1 MLRVLSRYPVIPAV
15 LVALCGISLIVLGLV
30 YPSGRVEHRPTL
42 AEIQQKHEM
51 ALAEVMHSGVSGNVS
66 SKDFSDGLGLALN
79 SPVAQGQVILT
90 IPEHLAIS
98 VDRPHSCVPPQEMT
112 GGWRARTWAMSGR
125 GFWPESPNLA
135 CEVERRVVAD
145 VARKKATRL
154 TGVLSLMVVEW
165 LAAKGLVASTAAAP
179 EVLQLLPDLQWQQEN
194 GLFALDPEELRVLGS
209 GTSMHHWRDVAVNE
223 TSVALEYITSELGP
237 LLGAG
242 RVTLDH
248 VRWAYLVVHGFGQ
261 GEGPGPPPE
270 DLELPSQVWF
280 LWPLFLARPTAEP
293 EHAALLRHNKAE
305 QVYEVLAPRDMAA
318 SEELLFLDLRLTDAS
333 ALCFRGVW
341 VTAKH
346 RAQLKLPLSSRLKGP
361 SVPLM
366 QKYGC
371 LSQTQNLNLIVP
383 VSRDVAPAFLSC
395 MRMAA
400 ADPEM
405 LQRLETRG
413 WFDNWPLTLPIDQR
427 NEQSAAQLAVEL
439 LQKVLERLTQSNNEL
454 RQRFGSAS
462 VVQRPCVRV
471 REAETMVVVSLLK
484 SMQEL
489 ALLSSNEYLFEAL
502 RDAQR
507 ESLQEA

>member
-1 MLRVLSRYPVIPAV
+1 
-15 LVALCGISLIVLGLV
+15 
-30 YPSGRVEHRPTL
+30 
-42 AEIQQKHEM
+42 
-51 ALAEVMHSGVSGNVS
+51 
-66 SKDFSDGLGLALN
+66 
-79 SPVAQGQVILT
+79 
-90 IPEHLAIS
+90 
-98 VDRPHSCVPPQEMT
+98 
-112 GGWRARTWAMSGR
+112 
-125 GFWPESPNLA
+125 
-135 CEVERRVVAD
+135 
-145 VARKKATRL
+145 
-154 TGVLSLMVVEW
+154 
-165 LAAKGLVASTAAAP
+165 
-179 EVLQLLPDLQWQQEN
+179 
-194 GLFALDPEELRVLGS
+194 
-209 GTSMHHWRDVAVNE
+209 MHHWRDVAVNE

-242 RVTLDH
+242 RVNLDH

-413 WFDNWPLTLPIDQR
+413 WFDNWPRTLPIDQR